1 MGLEWHQRTALER
14 LRLQSNII
22 MEKSLEKYL
31 KFRIMNNFYFELR
44 VGVMRSL
51 QKAFL
56 LMFLLF
62 NTFLSI
68 AQDYDLLLKGG
79 RVIDAKNKIDANLDV
94 AVRDGKISRVAVG
107 IPASAAKKVIDVSG
121 LLVSPGLIN
130 IHTHVFAGSNPGF
143 SDGQS
148 SQLPDAF
155 AMRSGI
161 TTVVDA
167 GTTGWRTFPEFKAKV
182 IDPSITRVL
191 AWVNIF
197 ETGFSSGSGFEP
209 DMGTID
215 VQKTAEVIQK
225 YSEYIVGTRVGHYK
239 GKSWIPFE
247 RASEAAQIANVPL
260 FVECHMPQYTLQ
272 EQLDHMR
279 PGDII
284 THSFENVSERMTVV
298 DEQGK
303 VRPFVLDAQKRG
315 VLFDVGHGG
324 AGFWFNQAIPAY
336 NQGLWPNSF
345 GTDEHRTSMNSGMK
359 NMLNVMSKYLTIGMS
374 IPEVIARG
382 SWNAAKSIKREDLG
396 NLSEGSVADI
406 AVLSIINGKFGFV
419 DSGQNRIEGDRKL
432 EAELT
437 VRAGRIVWDLNG
449 LAANKYNK

>member
-1 MGLEWHQRTALER
+1 MIQLIKFYNCLL
-14 LRLQSNII
+14 LRKRETTLIF
-22 MEKSLEKYL
+22 SLFL
-31 KFRIMNNFYFELR
+31 F
-44 VGVMRSL
+44 SL
-51 QKAFL
+51 TI
-56 LMFLLF
+56 
-62 NTFLSI
+62 N
-68 AQDYDLLLKGG
+68 AQEIDILLKGG
-79 RVIDAKNKIDANLDV
+79 HLIDPKNNIDAKMDV
-94 AVRDGKISRVAVG
+94 AILNGKIFRVAIN
-107 IPASAAKKVIDVSG
+107 IPESSAKKVLDVSG
-121 LLVSPGLIN
+121 LIVAPGLIN

-155 AMRSGI
+155 ALRSGI

-167 GTTGWRTFPEFKAKV
+167 GTTGWRTFPEFKSKV

-191 AWVNIF
+191 AWINIF

-209 DMGTID
+209 DMGTVS
-215 VQKTAEVIQK
+215 VQKTSEAVQK
-225 YSEYIVGTRVGHYK
+225 YKDYIVGTRVGHYT

-247 RASEAAQIANVPL
+247 RASEAAKISNTPL

-272 EQLDHMR
+272 QQLDHMR

-284 THSFENVSERMTVV
+284 THAFENVSERMTVV

-303 VRPFVLDAQKRG
+303 VRPFVLEAQKRG

-324 AGFWFNQAIPAY
+324 VGFWFNQAIPAY

-359 NMLNVMSKYLTIGMS
+359 NMLNVMSKFMNIGMS
-374 IPEVIARG
+374 VPEIIARG

-419 DSGQNRIEGDRKL
+419 DSGQNRIEGNRKF

-449 LAANKYNK
+449 LTASIYKK

>member
-1 MGLEWHQRTALER
+1 MESVDSPGKTKIKKFIVMVNNLLQTEEYRFMNFFYGEIRNRVMMPLQRA
-14 LRLQSNII
+14 SI
-22 MEKSLEKYL
+22 
-31 KFRIMNNFYFELR
+31 
-44 VGVMRSL
+44 V
-51 QKAFL
+51 
-56 LMFLLF
+56 LF
-62 NTFLSI
+62 FVLSPFLSR

-79 RVIDAKNKIDANLDV
+79 RLIDAKNKIDAKMDV
-94 AVRDGKISRVAVG
+94 AVKDGKISRVAAD
-107 IPASAAKKVIDVSG
+107 IPASAANKVLDVSG
-121 LLVSPGLIN
+121 LIVAPGLIN

-143 SDGQS
+143 LDGQS

-155 AMRSGI
+155 AIRSGI

-182 IDPSITRVL
+182 VDPSITRVL
-191 AWVNIF
+191 AWINIF

-209 DMGTID
+209 DMGSVS
-215 VQKTAEVIQK
+215 VQKTAETIQK

-247 RASEAAQIANVPL
+247 RASEAAKIANVPL

-324 AGFWFNQAIPAY
+324 VGFWFNQAIPAF

-359 NMLNVMSKYLTIGMS
+359 NMLNVMSKYLNIGMS

-382 SWNAAKSIKREDLG
+382 SWNAAESIKRKDLG

-419 DSGQNRIEGDRKL
+419 DSGQNRIQGDRKL

-449 LAANKYNK
+449 LAANTYK

>member
-1 MGLEWHQRTALER
+1 MESVDSPGKTKIKKFIVMVNNLLQTEEYRFMNFFYGEIRNRVMMPLQRA
-14 LRLQSNII
+14 SI
-22 MEKSLEKYL
+22 
-31 KFRIMNNFYFELR
+31 
-44 VGVMRSL
+44 V
-51 QKAFL
+51 
-56 LMFLLF
+56 LF
-62 NTFLSI
+62 FVLIPFLSR

-79 RVIDAKNKIDANLDV
+79 RLIDAKNKIDAKMDV
-94 AVRDGKISRVAVG
+94 AVKDGKISKVAAD
-107 IPASAAKKVIDVSG
+107 IPASAAKKVLDVSG
-121 LLVSPGLIN
+121 LIVAPGLIN

-143 SDGQS
+143 LDGQS

-155 AMRSGI
+155 AIRSGI

-182 IDPSITRVL
+182 VDPSITRVL
-191 AWVNIF
+191 AWINIF

-209 DMGTID
+209 DMGSVS
-215 VQKTAEVIQK
+215 VQKTAETIQK

-247 RASEAAQIANVPL
+247 RASEAAKIANVPL

-324 AGFWFNQAIPAY
+324 AGFWFNQAIPAF

-359 NMLNVMSKYLTIGMS
+359 NMLNVMSKYLNIGMS

-382 SWNAAKSIKREDLG
+382 SWNAAESIKRKDLG

-419 DSGQNRIEGDRKL
+419 DSGQNRIHGDRKL

-449 LAANKYNK
+449 LAANTYK

>member
-1 MGLEWHQRTALER
+1 MENNL
-14 LRLQSNII
+14 LQT
-22 MEKSLEKYL
+22 EEYR
-31 KFRIMNNFYFELR
+31 FMNFFYFEIRNR
-44 VGVMRSL
+44 VMMSL
-51 QKAFL
+51 HRASL
-56 LMFLLF
+56 ILF
-62 NTFLSI
+62 FVLSPFLSR

-79 RVIDAKNKIDANLDV
+79 RLIDAKNTIDAKMDV
-94 AVRDGKISRVAVG
+94 AVKDGKISRVAAD
-107 IPASAAKKVIDVSG
+107 IPASAAKKVLDVSG
-121 LLVSPGLIN
+121 LIVAPGLIN

-155 AMRSGI
+155 AIRSGI

-191 AWVNIF
+191 AWINIF

-209 DMGTID
+209 DMGTVS
-215 VQKTAEVIQK
+215 VQRTAEAIQK
-225 YSEYIVGTRVGHYK
+225 YKDYIVGTRVGHYK
-239 GKSWIPFE
+239 GKSWLPFE
-247 RASEAAQIANVPL
+247 RASEAAKIANTPL

-284 THSFENVSERMTVV
+284 THAFENVSERMTVV
-298 DEQGK
+298 DEQGN

-336 NQGLWPNSF
+336 KQGLWPNSF

-359 NMLNVMSKYLTIGMS
+359 NMLNVMSKYLSIGMS
-374 IPEVIARG
+374 VPDVIARG

-396 NLSEGSVADI
+396 NLSVGSVADI
-406 AVLSIINGKFGFV
+406 AVLSINNGKFGFV

-449 LAANKYNK
+449 LAANTYK